1 MQMINVRVKFSK
13 GNEVKYI
20 SHLDLMRTFM
30 RVIRRANIP
39 IAYSGGYNP
48 HPEMSF
54 GAPLSLGVISMA
66 EYVDITLEHTM
77 DLDDMIT
84 RLNLSM
90 PIGIKVLGASVLPE
104 SFKSAMAL
112 ITHAKYTIYATIEKP
127 DLQYVKGKLIEFLN
141 QESIIGKKRQPK
153 KNFEIKEFDIKPMIL
168 EMTMEGCEDGICT
181 FNCLL
186 LSGSQANL
194 KPEVLIQAFVEYA
207 GIDVKRIKILRNEVY
222 AEKNGK
228 LLDLLKYE
236 NK

>member
-1 MQMINVRVKFSK
+1 MINVRVKFTK
-13 GNEVKYI
+13 ENEVKYI

-66 EYVDITLEHTM
+66 EYVDIKLEQEL
-77 DLDDMIT
+77 DLEDMIE
-84 RLNLSM
+84 RLNLFLPM
-90 PIGIKVLGASVLPE
+90 GIKVLGAAKLPD

-112 ITHAKYTIYATIEKP
+112 ITHAKYTIYVSVEKA
-127 DLQYVKGKLIEFLN
+127 DLQYVKSKLVEFLN

-153 KNFEIKEFDIKPMIL
+153 KNFAIKEFDIKPMIL
-168 EMTMEGCEDGICT
+168 EMALEGCEDDICT
-181 FNCLL
+181 FTCLL
-186 LSGSQANL
+186 LSGSQSNL
-194 KPEVLIQAFVEYA
+194 NPEILIQAFVEYA

-222 AEKNGK
+222 SEKNGR

-236 NK
+236 N

>member
-1 MQMINVRVKFSK
+1 MINIRVKFTK

-30 RVIRRANIP
+30 RAIRRANIP

-66 EYVDITLEHTM
+66 EYVDIKLEHEM
-77 DLDDMIT
+77 NLEDLIT
-84 RLNLSM
+84 SLNLSI
-90 PIGIKVLGASVLPE
+90 PKGINILGAVKLSE
-104 SFKSAMAL
+104 GFKSAMSL
-112 ITHAKYTIYATIEKP
+112 ITHAKYTIYAKIEKT
-127 DLQYVKGKLIEFLN
+127 DLQYIKSKLKAFLN

-153 KNFEIKEFDIKPMIL
+153 KNFEVKEFDIKPMIM
-168 EMTMEGCEDGICT
+168 EMTLENCEADIYT
-181 FNCLL
+181 FDCLL

-194 KPEVLIQAFVEYA
+194 KPEILIQAFAEYA
-207 GIDVKRIKILRNEVY
+207 GIDIKRIKILRNEVY
-222 AEKNGK
+222 TEKNGR

-236 NK
+236 E